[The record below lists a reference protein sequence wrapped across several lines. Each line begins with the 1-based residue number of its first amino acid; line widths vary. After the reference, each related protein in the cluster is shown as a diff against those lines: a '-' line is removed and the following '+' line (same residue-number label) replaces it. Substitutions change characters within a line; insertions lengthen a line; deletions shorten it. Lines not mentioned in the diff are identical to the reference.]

1 MEFYHDGEIARIGP
15 MIKTALSTSVALF
28 VCVLWANSA
37 MSAPIAPKAPVTKFG
52 KNSVLRT
59 DKPCPDAKLVAVPAY
74 PGSVCL
80 KASDFDTFTAKVT
93 LMTAD
98 DANKVADWYAKQLRS
113 WTKTK
118 TISGNIVFT
127 PPGERTNPT
136 IAAFTKV
143 HVAVKPL
150 DEANAKL
157 KKSLYVFKGVPASI
171 ISIQYSTLAR
181 RK

>member
-1 MEFYHDGEIARIGP
+1 MNKAAFSVVIAIFVS
-15 MIKTALSTSVALF
+15 ALWINNAV
-28 VCVLWANSA
+28 
-37 MSAPIAPKAPVTKFG
+37 SAPIAPKAPVTKFG
-52 KNSVLRT
+52 KNSVLRA
-59 DKPCPDAKLVAVPAY
+59 DGPCPDEKKVGIPAY
-74 PGSVCL
+74 PDSVCL
-80 KASDFDTFTAKVT
+80 KAASFDTFTAFVN

-98 DANKVADWYAKQLRS
+98 DADTVANWYEKHLHGWIR
-113 WTKTK
+113 TK

-143 HVAVKPL
+143 HVTVKKL
-150 DEANAKL
+150 DKANSEL
-157 KKSLYVFKGVPASI
+157 KKSLYVFKGVPASV